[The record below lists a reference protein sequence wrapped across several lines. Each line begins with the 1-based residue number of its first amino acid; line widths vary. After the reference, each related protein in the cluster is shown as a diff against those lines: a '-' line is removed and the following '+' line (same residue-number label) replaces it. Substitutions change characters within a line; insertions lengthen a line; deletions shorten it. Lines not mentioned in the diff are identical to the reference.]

1 MPFYKSFFYLH
12 VLEGRMGWLYWTAVI
27 QNYIFIVINLNRVL
41 KVDLIDTE
49 MPSITPILVR
59 YVTKDNTITL

>member
-1 MPFYKSFFYLH
+1 
-12 VLEGRMGWLYWTAVI
+12 MGWLYWTAVI